1 VRHYPLPVRR
11 IVLNSILFSLGLTG
25 MPVVQAASLA
35 DCAALGDNAAR
46 LACYDEMAMDVA
58 KASAASAADP
68 ETESPQKPIAEE
80 SPKAAEIQVS
90 RLSKRWELD
99 PASKRGMWRFQ
110 DHKPSYFLFGRYT
123 DSVNTRPYDVF
134 FNAVGDPN
142 LGIDDTEAKFQFS
155 FKLKALEGMFG
166 SDADLWL
173 GYTQQNQWQVYNKS
187 ISAPF
192 RETNYE
198 PEVFVTLPTRFDL
211 LGLNGRFI
219 NLGFVHQSNGQSNI
233 LSRSWNRIY
242 AQVGFEHG
250 DDFSLLF
257 KPWYRIKEKA
267 SDDDNPNI
275 TDYLGDFEA
284 VASYRMGKYT
294 LSALGRSTF
303 DFDRGY
309 LQLDWT
315 FPLHE
320 NLKGYVQFST
330 GYGESL
336 IDYDHDQNTL
346 GIGIMLTDWM

>member
-1 VRHYPLPVRR
+1 MRHYPLPVRR
-11 IVLNSILFSLGLTG
+11 IVLKSILFTLGLTG
-25 MPVVQAASLA
+25 MQLVQAANLA
-35 DCAALGDNAAR
+35 DCAAIVGDAAR
-46 LACYDEMAMDVA
+46 LGCYDEMAKEVA
-58 KASAASAADP
+58 KAATAPAAAP
-68 ETESPQKPIAEE
+68 GMETPQNPTAGERH
-80 SPKAAEIQVS
+80 AVS
-90 RLSKRWELD
+90 EVPVTPLSKRWELD

-123 DSVNTRPYDVF
+123 DSVNSGPYDVF

-142 LGIDDTEAKFQFS
+142 LGIDDTETKFQFS

-166 SDADLWL
+166 TDADLWL
-173 GYTQQNQWQVYNKS
+173 GYTQQNQWQVYNEN

-211 LGLNGRFI
+211 LGLSGRFI

-257 KPWYRIKEKA
+257 KPWYRIKENA
-267 SDDDNPNI
+267 SEDDNPNI
-275 TDYLGDFEA
+275 TDYMGNFEA

-315 FPLHE
+315 FPLQE